1 MNAIPLTF
9 IGCGAL
15 ISSNPFKCVL
25 MSNQEYKVRPAI
37 VNINSN
43 EPLFYRYSVTQI
55 NAVDAAKI
63 LMIHSLHYAFLMLFK
78 KMNVKVFNLMSRT
91 NETLFILA

>member
-43 EPLFYRYSVTQI
+43 EPLFYRYSVT
-55 NAVDAAKI
+55 
-63 LMIHSLHYAFLMLFK
+63 
-78 KMNVKVFNLMSRT
+78 
-91 NETLFILA
+91 

>member
-1 MNAIPLTF
+1 MFVASMNAIPLTF

-43 EPLFYRYSVTQI
+43 EPLFYRYSV
-55 NAVDAAKI
+55 A
-63 LMIHSLHYAFLMLFK
+63 
-78 KMNVKVFNLMSRT
+78 
-91 NETLFILA
+91 

>member
-1 MNAIPLTF
+1 MFVASMNAIPLTF

-25 MSNQEYKVRPAI
+25 MSNKEYKVRPAI

-43 EPLFYRYSVTQI
+43 EPLFYRYSVT
-55 NAVDAAKI
+55 
-63 LMIHSLHYAFLMLFK
+63 
-78 KMNVKVFNLMSRT
+78 
-91 NETLFILA
+91 